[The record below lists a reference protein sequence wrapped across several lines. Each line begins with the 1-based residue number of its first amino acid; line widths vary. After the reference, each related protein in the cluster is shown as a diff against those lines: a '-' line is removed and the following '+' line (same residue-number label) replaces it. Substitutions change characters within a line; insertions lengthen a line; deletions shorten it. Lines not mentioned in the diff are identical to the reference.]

1 MYYEREKGGLDSN
14 VKRAS
19 PPVAFYLKRAKG
31 RARTPVS
38 QSERVSVTGRS
49 ESLLSSV
56 RLLVWLYFWLLLW
69 EGALR
74 KWFFPSLSTPLLIV
88 RDPVVLLIYAVALA
102 KRVFPFNRFI
112 LLIAALGIMSFGASL
127 IVFDRLGIM
136 AYGLRTNFLHLP
148 LIFVL
153 PNMMRQKDVVRMGR
167 WLLLLSLPMTALVIY
182 QFISPAGAW
191 INAAAGGELGG
202 QLIAV
207 GGHIRPAGIFSF
219 VTGMV
224 SFLSVVAAVLL
235 SGFLDQKQ
243 LPRWLCVAGVPAL
256 LLSLALSGSRAAVAC
271 VTIIV
276 IAALLICARQFQR
289 FSRVLTP
296 ALLAYLTFLGFCYL
310 PLFRA
315 GLEVHEG
322 RFKAGGGVQRGIIAR
337 YLGAFGESIEIAG
350 QTPLLGRGLGVG
362 TNAGAALMTGSR
374 TFLLGES
381 EWSRVVAESG
391 PILGYAYLMLRVAIC
406 FFIARRCWM
415 AVARGQALPFLLIAS
430 SGLDLISGQFGQPTI
445 LGFAVLFSGLAL
457 AAIDDSDPEVTPQAP
472 QKPERRI
479 RGRGTVAQ
487 AIVRGGRS
495 QSTEGGF
502 HHRDAEDTGARIQN
516 TEFRIQNPEHR
527 TPNPNGERRTVRRER
542 TFPSFV
548 VQGGKTVKRVPHIRN
563 PNFPAFS
570 YLCVS
575 VVKIS
580 LCPHLPSSRA
590 NA

>member
-1 MYYEREKGGLDSN
+1 MLEKQNHLMIN
-14 VKRAS
+14 VRIRKKNLTHL
-19 PPVAFYLKRAKG
+19 PPVFQDSS
-31 RARTPVS
+31 ARRS
-38 QSERVSVTGRS
+38 QIEEEGIRS
-49 ESLLSSV
+49 SLHSL

-74 KWFFPSLSTPLLIV
+74 KWFFPSLSAPLLIV
-88 RDPVVLLIYAVALA
+88 RDPVVLLIYAIALA
-102 KRVFPFNRFI
+102 KGVFPLNRFI
-112 LLIAALGIMSFGASL
+112 LLIASLGILTFGASL
-127 IVFDRLGIM
+127 MVFDRLGIM

-153 PNMMRQKDVVRMGR
+153 PNILRPRDVVRMGR
-167 WLLLLSLPMTALVIY
+167 WLLLLSLPMTVLVIY
-182 QFISPAGAW
+182 QFISPSGAW

-202 QLIAV
+202 QMIAV
-207 GGHIRPAGIFSF
+207 GRHVRPAGIFSF

-243 LPRWLCVAGVPAL
+243 LPRWLCVAGIPAL
-256 LLSLALSGSRAAVAC
+256 LLSLALSGSRAAVAS

-296 ALLAYLTFLGFCYL
+296 ALLAYVTFLGFCYL

-337 YLGAFGESIEIAG
+337 YLGDFGESIEIAA
-350 QTPLLGRGLGVG
+350 QTPLLGRGLGIG

-374 TFLLGES
+374 SFLLGES

-406 FFIARRCWM
+406 LFISGRCWR

-430 SGLDLISGQFGQPTI
+430 SGLDLISGQFGQPTT

-457 AAIDDSDPEVTPQAP
+457 AAIDDSDREVNLQLPQEP
-472 QKPERRI
+472 KRRI
-479 RGRGTVAQ
+479 RGRAPVAEAILSGGATGDANCQ
-487 AIVRGGRS
+487 ATGGRS
-495 QSTEGGF
+495 ESTEGNF
-502 HHRDAEDTGARIQN
+502 TAKAQ
-516 TEFRIQNPEHR
+516 R
-527 TPNPNGERRTVRRER
+527 TR
-542 TFPSFV
+542 S
-548 VQGGKTVKRVPHIRN
+548 
-563 PNFPAFS
+563 
-570 YLCVS
+570 
-575 VVKIS
+575 
-580 LCPHLPSSRA
+580 
-590 NA
+590 

>member
-1 MYYEREKGGLDSN
+1 MYY
-14 VKRAS
+14 
-19 PPVAFYLKRAKG
+19 
-31 RARTPVS
+31 AR
-38 QSERVSVTGRS
+38 QK
-49 ESLLSSV
+49 SSV
-56 RLLVWLYFWLLLW
+56 GEKFGTVVENSASSLHSLRSLVWLYFWLLLW

-74 KWFFPSLSTPLLIV
+74 KWFFPSLSTPLLVV

-102 KRVFPFNRFI
+102 KDVFPFNRFV
-112 LLIAALGIMSFGASL
+112 LLIAALGIVSLGASL

-153 PNMMRQKDVVRMGR
+153 PNIMRPKDVVYMGR
-167 WLLLLSLPMTALVIY
+167 WLLLLSLPMTVLVIY
-182 QFISPAGAW
+182 QFISPSGAR
-191 INAAAGGELGG
+191 INAAAGGDLGG

-207 GGHIRPAGIFSF
+207 GGHVRPAGIFSF

-243 LPRWLCVAGVPAL
+243 LPRWLCVAGIPAL
-256 LLSLALSGSRAAVAC
+256 LLSLTLSGSRSAVAS

-337 YLGAFGESIEIAG
+337 YLGEFGESIEIAG
-350 QTPLLGRGLGVG
+350 QTPLLGRGLGIG
-362 TNAGAALMTGSR
+362 TNAGAALLTGSR
-374 TFLLGES
+374 SFLLGES
-381 EWSRVVAESG
+381 EWSRVVGESG

-406 FFIARRCWM
+406 LFIALRCWG

-457 AAIDDSDPEVTPQAP
+457 AAIDDSVPEVDLQAP
-472 QKPERRI
+472 QEPERRI
-479 RGRGTVAQ
+479 RGRASVAE
-487 AIVRGGRS
+487 AILRG
-495 QSTEGGF
+495 E
-502 HHRDAEDTGARIQN
+502 AI
-516 TEFRIQNPEHR
+516 
-527 TPNPNGERRTVRRER
+527 
-542 TFPSFV
+542 
-548 VQGGKTVKRVPHIRN
+548 GKTK
-563 PNFPAFS
+563 
-570 YLCVS
+570 C
-575 VVKIS
+575 
-580 LCPHLPSSRA
+580 
-590 NA
+590 